1 MLIGF
6 KAFKADDQSWRFSTA
21 YASVEEIQKAFMIQ
35 EKARYAL
42 LGLITALNQD
52 IPSVFSCLIPHDNR
66 FGVQDLTEWIAELKA
81 DWITQRLPVVLFPSD
96 FDAKAL
102 SFLESLS
109 HKSNRSIGLEIE
121 GWLIHAESMT
131 MASQSIQW
139 VIEGTG

>member
-21 YASVEEIQKAFMIQ
+21 YASIEEIQKAFMIQ
-35 EKARYAL
+35 EKAGYAL

-52 IPSVFSCLIPHDNR
+52 IPPVFSCFIPHDNR
-66 FGVQDLTEWIAELKA
+66 FGVQDFTEWIAELKA
-81 DWITQRLPVVLFPSD
+81 DWITQRPVVLFPSD
-96 FDAKAL
+96 FDARAL

-109 HKSNRSIGLEIE
+109 HKSNGSIGLEIE
-121 GWLIHAESMT
+121 GWRIHAESMT